1 MKEELKLIASE
12 VIHRANY
19 IQEGPVIKDLY
30 KDGISFV
37 PSFCN
42 SQELAEVLK
51 SYDECFQNEEFVT
64 KESNGFDK
72 RIYAADERAGFLF
85 KKLEEFSTPLFKK
98 YSFVFTP
105 YHFLLLGWMTSG
117 EGNLGSGSGWHR
129 DSPFAH
135 QFKTLMYLTDV
146 NSENG
151 PFEYI
156 KGSHTYKR
164 CKSVSEFLGKR
175 LSDKRFSEEEIN
187 SLIQKSVVLPITEC
201 IAEAGSLVVVDTRG
215 LHRGKPMMSG
225 QRKAI
230 TRYHDIKKFSHK
242 FY

>member
-1 MKEELKLIASE
+1 MP
-12 VIHRANY
+12 N
-19 IQEGPVIKDLY
+19 
-30 KDGISFV
+30 
-37 PSFCN
+37 FCN
-42 SQELAEVLK
+42 SQELSEVLK
-51 SYDECFQNEEFVT
+51 SFDTCFLDEKMVKT
-64 KESNGFDK
+64 ESNGFDK
-72 RIYAADERAGFLF
+72 RIYAADERASFLF
-85 KKLEEFSTPLFKK
+85 EKLDQFSTPLFKK

-146 NSENG
+146 TSDNG

-156 KGSHTYKR
+156 KGSHTYKS
-164 CKSVSEFLGKR
+164 CKAVSKHLRKR
-175 LSDKRFSEEEIN
+175 LSDKRFTEDEVNEIVN
-187 SLIQKSVVLPITEC
+187 SSVVPPVTEC

-215 LHRGKPMMSG
+215 IHRGKPMVAG
-225 QRKAI
+225 ERKAI
-230 TRYHDIKKFSHK
+230 TRYHDIKDFSQK